1 MTRRAAILARVAR
14 AARHHRPKRLPVQ
27 QHPDGVAAFYRAH
40 LRAWIR
46 KVQQIAF
53 DQVLPKTKAVRLERQ
68 AQLMRDDWSNDFSAM
83 IIAFEHEAERVP
95 IYEFPLT
102 QEVGQQV
109 ADFQARQWSR
119 QLVAAV
125 GVDITV
131 PEPWLRPLIRQ
142 FSVQNASLIKSL
154 QEDAIKRVS
163 TWAAETVRA
172 GGRAEEMRASL
183 QKQFGISR
191 RRADLIARDQ
201 VGKLNADI
209 TQARQQALGVTEYR
223 WRGVMDSRER
233 PEHVAREGKVFKWSR
248 PPEDGHPG
256 QPIRC
261 RCNAEPVLTGLLDL
275 QEGEE

>member
-1 MTRRAAILARVAR
+1 M
-14 AARHHRPKRLPVQ
+14 
-27 QHPDGVAAFYRAH
+27 
-40 LRAWIR
+40 
-46 KVQQIAF
+46 
-53 DQVLPKTKAVRLERQ
+53 
-68 AQLMRDDWSNDFSAM
+68 
-83 IIAFEHEAERVP
+83 
-95 IYEFPLT
+95 
-102 QEVGQQV
+102 
-109 ADFQARQWSR
+109 
-119 QLVAAV
+119 
-125 GVDITV
+125 
-131 PEPWLRPLIRQ
+131 
-142 FSVQNASLIKSL
+142 

-261 RCNAEPVLTGLLDL
+261 RCNAEPVLTGLLYL